1 MKLDHLLT
9 PYIGINSKWI
19 KDLNVRPQNVQILKE
34 NIGSK
39 FFNTALINIFSDIS
53 SDFPWARKTEE

>member
-1 MKLDHLLT
+1 MKLAPYLMLLT
-9 PYIGINSKWI
+9 KFKLKWI
-19 KDLNVRPQNVQILKE
+19 KDLNVRPQNIQILKE